1 VCAAFGG
8 GGAFARSRDFAL
20 ARENADFSNVSAM
33 SWLPHLLLQLR
44 MLLTSLNYIPVNMSR
59 ITMTM
64 SCHRLCLTALLL
76 LLFHGRAATA
86 FSSNRVNHAIEHSPK
101 RSNISL
107 QMTTPSDNINDR
119 LDVVVFGVGDLRVD
133 DHGGLQEAMR
143 HSSYKNV
150 QPVVLLDPTILEC
163 IPGATCYTYDT
174 AYMLHSALKDLE
186 RSLYSQFGLDLQV
199 VSSVDEILSNHQSSD
214 LHVHVCNLGPAD
226 NGMGYSPYS
235 VLYDKHNTHDNVQ
248 IHAWTCRLREEPW
261 SYLETL
267 TDLYPK
273 YKQKYVDKQDAQLP
287 SKIMVEHHN
296 SEKST
301 FTSSIP
307 SIETLIKLIS
317 PDDDNQEND
326 FQSQANTGL
335 YATHWGGLDPATVVE
350 STVLKVLTEYTE
362 TCKEV
367 DAAWTPPVARRN
379 PYSLEH
385 AAIEWQSP
393 DNLIAGE
400 YMTRFLAAPLFWGTI
415 SPRRIWHA
423 STLNFKFQPSVLKT
437 LVETKE
443 WHALL
448 AARNILVDEQYSND
462 NDNGLKYKYWKWHGF
477 LCRYA
482 EYRHDNKNAP
492 NKKEVLLL
500 IHGFGASGSQW
511 KGTME
516 ALQHSNIVMA
526 PDLIGFGQS
535 EKPPLSYTQ
544 YLWESYI
551 LAFGKEIGKDWES
564 FVVGGNSIGGYTA
577 MAVAASDVAVAGKDV
592 SSSGAT
598 GSNKCSGVVL
608 MNSAGQILSR
618 EDIADTDGSSTVA
631 KITSADALPK
641 CR

>member
-1 VCAAFGG
+1 
-8 GGAFARSRDFAL
+8 
-20 ARENADFSNVSAM
+20 
-33 SWLPHLLLQLR
+33 
-44 MLLTSLNYIPVNMSR
+44 
-59 ITMTM
+59 
-64 SCHRLCLTALLL
+64 
-76 LLFHGRAATA
+76 
-86 FSSNRVNHAIEHSPK
+86 
-101 RSNISL
+101 
-107 QMTTPSDNINDR
+107 
-119 LDVVVFGVGDLRVD
+119 
-133 DHGGLQEAMR
+133 
-143 HSSYKNV
+143 
-150 QPVVLLDPTILEC
+150 
-163 IPGATCYTYDT
+163 
-174 AYMLHSALKDLE
+174 
-186 RSLYSQFGLDLQV
+186 
-199 VSSVDEILSNHQSSD
+199 
-214 LHVHVCNLGPAD
+214 
-226 NGMGYSPYS
+226 
-235 VLYDKHNTHDNVQ
+235 
-248 IHAWTCRLREEPW
+248 
-261 SYLETL
+261 
-267 TDLYPK
+267 
-273 YKQKYVDKQDAQLP
+273 
-287 SKIMVEHHN
+287 
-296 SEKST
+296 
-301 FTSSIP
+301 
-307 SIETLIKLIS
+307 
-317 PDDDNQEND
+317 
-326 FQSQANTGL
+326 
-335 YATHWGGLDPATVVE
+335 
-350 STVLKVLTEYTE
+350 
-362 TCKEV
+362 
-367 DAAWTPPVARRN
+367 
-379 PYSLEH
+379 
-385 AAIEWQSP
+385 
-393 DNLIAGE
+393 
-400 YMTRFLAAPLFWGTI
+400 LFWGTI

-500 IHGFGASGSQW
+500 IHGFGASSSQW

-516 ALQHSNIVMA
+516 ALQHSNMVMA